1 MFHDERNVLSEPR
14 FGRPPCQRER
24 TDRRAARTDAVAA
37 APAPAAGTAWPRATS
52 QSNRSN
58 RDSRSEKKKVEGAPL
73 DNRDRPTA
81 GLACHRRAEPEGEPR
96 RG

>member
-14 FGRPPCQRER
+14 FGRPPCRRER

-52 QSNRSN
+52 QANTRTGIL
-58 RDSRSEKKKVEGAPL
+58 DAGVEGLPSMI
-73 DNRDRPTA
+73 
-81 GLACHRRAEPEGEPR
+81 GKGRRRVLLVTGGKPR